1 MNKRTSINNRVEQPI
16 YVSVSEIMGL
26 FSIGRDKAN
35 QIGIESGS
43 RIKVGKSC
51 LFNVEKFK
59 NYLDGMMES

>member
-1 MNKRTSINNRVEQPI
+1 MNKKTSINNRVQSPV
-16 YVSVSEIMGL
+16 YVSVSEIMGM
-26 FSIGRDKAN
+26 FSMGRDKAN

-59 NYLDGMMES
+59 NYLDEMMES